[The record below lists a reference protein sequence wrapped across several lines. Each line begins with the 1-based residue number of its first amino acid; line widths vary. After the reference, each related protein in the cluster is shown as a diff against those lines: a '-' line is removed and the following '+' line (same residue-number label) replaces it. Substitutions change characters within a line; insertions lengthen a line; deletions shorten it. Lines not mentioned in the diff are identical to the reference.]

1 MADKTTKISCEC
13 CGKLIS
19 KNNMAIHRRKCKHTL
34 TKPQPTTEE
43 LLNLL
48 KQKDIEITKQKYEIE
63 NLKLQVKNLNNE
75 LISNAKV
82 VNNVK
87 NVNNNFQIN
96 IDVNNYYV
104 YDENGLRD
112 GLDMTKVRSFGN
124 ENIEYIDPSKPLP
137 TILKDMYCNKEHLEN
152 QVLSHQY
159 LNMQWII
166 IKYEDHMLR
175 LNLGIDNEN
184 INVITKLIV
193 DNAQKL
199 FNKEFPNVEERYDA
213 IRQLLQNMEDDV
225 EDMIKEVGNNEAL
238 KRLPVWNKE
247 QYKSYEERDWMKYM
261 DMKNYSQNLAR
272 IDTKKWD
279 AYY

>member
-1 MADKTTKISCEC
+1 
-13 CGKLIS
+13 
-19 KNNMAIHRRKCKHTL
+19 
-34 TKPQPTTEE
+34 
-43 LLNLL
+43 
-48 KQKDIEITKQKYEIE
+48 
-63 NLKLQVKNLNNE
+63 
-75 LISNAKV
+75 
-82 VNNVK
+82 
-87 NVNNNFQIN
+87 
-96 IDVNNYYV
+96 
-104 YDENGLRD
+104 
-112 GLDMTKVRSFGN
+112 
-124 ENIEYIDPSKPLP
+124 
-137 TILKDMYCNKEHLEN
+137 
-152 QVLSHQY
+152 
-159 LNMQWII
+159 
-166 IKYEDHMLR
+166 MLR